1 MIKAKEVLLL
11 ELAYSQIGYKESG
24 TNITKYA
31 KYFDTEAWQWFN
43 SKKQG
48 AAWCA
53 IFICWLYC
61 QIYGPEQALKILGCP
76 KPSQNS
82 AAGVPYLLKYLK
94 AKGYQV
100 HDKTKGQAGDIIF
113 FNDNTHVGL
122 IYEVKNDKYIT
133 IEGNAGNKVAKK
145 AYVLNSKKISAI
157 CRVKTEEPAK
167 DPTPVKDPERRCYT
181 VNKGDT
187 MTKIARSLGVSLYY
201 LKKHNPQI
209 TNINLIYPGQ
219 KVYY

>member
-11 ELAYSQIGYKESG
+11 ELAYSQIGYKETG

-61 QIYGPEQALKILGCP
+61 QIYGPEKALKILGCP
-76 KPSQNS
+76 KPSQNC

-94 AKGYQV
+94 AKGYQIS
-100 HDKTKGQAGDIIF
+100 DKTKGLAGDIIF

-122 IYEVKNDKYIT
+122 IYEVNNGKYIT

-167 DPTPVKDPERRCYT
+167 DPTPVKRYYT
-181 VNKGDT
+181 VKRGDT
-187 MTKIARSLGVSLYY
+187 MSKIARSLGVSLYY

-209 TNINLIYPGQ
+209 ANINLIYPGQ

>member
-1 MIKAKEVLLL
+1 MIKAKKVLLL
-11 ELAYSQIGYKESG
+11 ELAYSQLGYKETSP
-24 TNITKYA
+24 NITKYA

-43 SKKQG
+43 TKKQG
-48 AAWCA
+48 SAYCA

-76 KPSQNS
+76 KPSQNC

-100 HDKTKGQAGDIIF
+100 KDKTKGQAGDIIF
-113 FNDNTHVGL
+113 LNDNTHVGI
-122 IYEVKNDKYIT
+122 IYEVKNGKYIT
-133 IEGNAGNKVAKK
+133 IEANVGNKVAKK

-157 CRVKTEEPAK
+157 CRVKTDVPAK
-167 DPTPVKDPERRCYT
+167 DPTPEKRYYT
-181 VNKGDT
+181 VKRGDT
-187 MTKIARSLGVSLYY
+187 MTKIARSLGVSLYH
-201 LKKHNPQI
+201 LKKKNPQI
-209 TNINLIYPGQ
+209 SNINLIYLGQ

>member
-11 ELAYSQIGYKESG
+11 ELAYSQIGYKETG

-76 KPSQNS
+76 KPSQNC

-94 AKGYQV
+94 AKGYHV

-167 DPTPVKDPERRCYT
+167 DPTPVKNPERRCYT
-181 VNKGDT
+181 VKKGDT
-187 MTKIARSLGVSLYY
+187 MSKIARSLGVSLYY